1 MELSTSFAMTKIC
14 SLNGEDMSDGDVL
27 DGAVAVLE
35 DVTLREVG
43 RPVDIALDTGR
54 DEGLEVGP
62 VDGRNVGV
70 VRPEDPDPDGKRDGA
85 E

>member
-1 MELSTSFAMTKIC
+1 MTKTC

-43 RPVDIALDTGR
+43 KRADIALDTER
-54 DEGLEVGP
+54 DEGLDVGP
-62 VDGRNVGV
+62 VDGRGVAVVG
-70 VRPEDPDPDGKRDGA
+70 PEDPVPDGKRDG
-85 E
+85 